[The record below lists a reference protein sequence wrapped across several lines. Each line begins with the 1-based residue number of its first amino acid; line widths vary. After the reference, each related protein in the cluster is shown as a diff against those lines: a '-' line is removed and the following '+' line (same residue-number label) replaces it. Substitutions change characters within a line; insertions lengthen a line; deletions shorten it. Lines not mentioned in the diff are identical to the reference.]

1 MKLIK
6 PMPFLLSLCFSFSC
20 YIWAE
25 DYRIEQIIAKNID
38 GRASNFS
45 FVYKNSSNSTVS
57 LDAFLVNAH
66 QLSFSTDKRTF
77 DLGNYEYPTRHYSV
91 VPGVYFINYD
101 FFSSSLMT
109 SHLQKE
115 KKPMVLSWNMRYKR
129 DYYSS
134 QICLAWSTDSPM
146 DIFLKKKQN
155 GIYAEIIKLMDG
167 NNLSFALLVA
177 NHTSKKFVLTD
188 LYGDRNQ
195 VRLKFPNGRIF
206 TPPLKKDAKNMEL
219 NPGENKTFKI
229 ELDQLLKENKDFSM
243 KDFEYGLTELVW
255 EIKPDKEQTVAHNF
269 WLVKF
274 NGELPKADE
283 GTGYTLDGPLTL
295 ETFRDNKIS
304 ALSAAKTSPRN
315 RNKKDIESETKETAG
330 NKESSQK

>member
-1 MKLIK
+1 M
-6 PMPFLLSLCFSFSC
+6 
-20 YIWAE
+20 
-25 DYRIEQIIAKNID
+25 N
-38 GRASNFS
+38 SNM
-45 FVYKNSSNSTVS
+45 
-57 LDAFLVNAH
+57 
-66 QLSFSTDKRTF
+66 
-77 DLGNYEYPTRHYSV
+77 
-91 VPGVYFINYD
+91 D
-101 FFSSSLMT
+101 FF
-109 SHLQKE
+109 HKNQE
-115 KKPMVLSWNMRYKR
+115 DCV
-129 DYYSS
+129 
-134 QICLAWSTDSPM
+134 
-146 DIFLKKKQN
+146 F
-155 GIYAEIIKLMDG
+155 AEIIKLMDG

-177 NHTSKKFVLTD
+177 NHTSKKIVLTD
-188 LYGDRNQ
+188 LYGDGNQ
-195 VRLKFPNGRIF
+195 VKLKFPNGRVFSSPFKKKAKSIE
-206 TPPLKKDAKNMEL
+206 LK
-219 NPGENKTFKI
+219 PGEIKTFKI

-283 GTGYTLDGPLTL
+283 GTGYKLDGPLTL